1 MPSRVTRCMIW
12 FPLALAG
19 AMAQAMYSAGAKILL
34 RQVPVAQVAGGSFLV
49 AAVSLAVISL
59 LRGFPSVE
67 PGFSEAVLVTVMIN
81 TVATVLFYRALSN
94 SDLSLCL
101 PILSFTPVF
110 LLITSFLILGEIPS
124 IAGLAGIFLVAAGS
138 YLLAA
143 DGKSCRARGWK
154 GPFRFLLSDM
164 GVRFMLIVAFL
175 YSISVNYD
183 KVVVERSDPVFASAV
198 VLGFL
203 ACIFIL
209 WTTIQILSGKSYPP
223 VAMGKTKGTSLLMLA
238 LGLVLT
244 LEAVTVNTAYT
255 LSLVPYVIA
264 IKRLSVL
271 FGVII
276 GGYLFRES
284 CIRQRATGT
293 IVMVTGT
300 VLIAVWG

>member
-1 MPSRVTRCMIW
+1 MIW
-12 FPLALAG
+12 FPLAFAG

-34 RQVPVAQVAGGSFLV
+34 RHVTPAQVAGGSFLV
-49 AAVSLAVISL
+49 AAASLAAISF

-81 TVATVLFYRALSN
+81 TVATVLFYRALSH

-110 LLITSFLILGEIPS
+110 LLITSFLILGEIPN
-124 IAGLAGIFLVAAGS
+124 IAGLAGIFLVASGS

-143 DGKSCRARGWK
+143 DGKPCRARGWT
-154 GPFRFLLSDM
+154 GPFRFLFSDR
-164 GVRFMLIVAFL
+164 GVRYMLIVAFL

-198 VLGFL
+198 VLGL
-203 ACIFIL
+203 LSCIFIL

-223 VAMGKTKGTSLLMLA
+223 LVMGKTKGTSLLMLA

-244 LEAVTVNTAYT
+244 LESVTVNTAYT

-276 GGYLFRES
+276 GGYLFTES
-284 CIRQRATGT
+284 CIRQRASGT